1 MSTIQEKANN
11 DLKQTMIWINS
22 RNNKDWIYNMFI
34 KGPPENKGFMWC
46 DQEGGENKWW
56 SEKESQGLK
65 DVTQYVLDLGWDS
78 SGYGLFMRKI
88 QNHIKSQFENKK
100 IRNQFAKKYKKTE
113 FYNMMDDN
121 NKKIMDIW
129 EKDGTESAINKMME
143 NAGGDYGRMRLI
155 YG

>member
-1 MSTIQEKANN
+1 M
-11 DLKQTMIWINS
+11 
-22 RNNKDWIYNMFI
+22 
-34 KGPPENKGFMWC
+34 
-46 DQEGGENKWW
+46 
-56 SEKESQGLK
+56 
-65 DVTQYVLDLGWDS
+65 DLGWDS

-143 NAGGDYGRMRLI
+143 NAGGDYGRMRSM